1 MRLTMDYNTKSA
13 IVGGTFFSSIM
24 NIGVAD
30 LITTIV
36 LAFVGAAVSFFV
48 SMILKF
54 LFERVK
60 TRFKK

>member
-1 MRLTMDYNTKSA
+1 MDYNTKSA